1 MSASSAVPADAG
13 AGEGDA
19 TAIRIEHDLLGY
31 REVPAEAYYGIHTVR
46 ALENFPVRGGVP
58 VGRHGALVRAL
69 AAFKE
74 AAAAANAAEVIDA
87 SVAGAITPACR
98 QVRAGALHE
107 QMVVDVMQ
115 GGAGTS
121 TNMNMNEVLANRA
134 LELDRLTSEAG
145 DPYCH
150 GCGRTRAVQT
160 NVTGRADCTALTPHR
175 TALMSAGGKFAA
187 PPLPSAGAEES
198 QGVGPQEG
206 TRFDLLVQV
215 NSHVVLVGDTG
226 IESV

>member
-1 MSASSAVPADAG
+1 M
-13 AGEGDA
+13 
-19 TAIRIEHDLLGY
+19 
-31 REVPAEAYYGIHTVR
+31 
-46 ALENFPVRGGVP
+46 
-58 VGRHGALVRAL
+58 RAL

-175 TALMSAGGKFAA
+175 TALMSAGGKIRCSTVAIGGGRRE
-187 PPLPSAGAEES
+187 PG
-198 QGVGPQEG
+198 
-206 TRFDLLVQV
+206 R
-215 NSHVVLVGDTG
+215 
-226 IESV
+226 